1 MTYLRG
7 VHSSCFELRMSLLY
21 TPANPRST
29 RVHQRPVV
37 GCRTRVSLQ
46 RSIAAVFATDF
57 GNLNWR
63 HLESG
68 RRRLTRTMRRARV
81 WIRARLTQPLT
92 AKGKQSR
99 MGKGKGKL
107 RGWTGYVRPG
117 TLLYELSSTART
129 AQAEH
134 PSRHTRATGEFP
146 YGDVA
151 RKLPFGVKVVRRA
164 VSEVRQHRQFLTFR
178 APRRRVA
185 LLPKRTTVFHSPK
198 ATGKAKDRAY
208 GARRFGALPKPLGAF
223 PAAVVYFLWEALQRW
238 EARCGVAVPTTLR
251 SFGAPLLAST
261 TTTPAATV
269 TANSLSSDKDTG
281 TKGRPGD
288 ALPLRGLQ
296 KGETA
301 GNRQLAAK
309 SAKSPRVQVTSN
321 RLSGSEEFSYPKKR
335 AVGFSTQQ
343 GGQARTLHRLKRRLA
358 QRSRGLTRATAQRL
372 LGTLA
377 LRRTFLRRRASPS
390 QWREVLHRERAVLLR
405 LLRRDGAVVRR
416 AKRRQLRR
424 TRQLAALWANRTRPS
439 EQPQPAFG
447 KQFCIPTRII
457 PAAERALRSLRGVG
471 PGLRLLCLEEART
484 VQRFRRT
491 RQRIEQFR
499 RRARRRSRG
508 RRRSLHQQRWGSWQA
523 LQLRRSPTTG
533 FRSQLPPRP
542 PLSR

>member
-1 MTYLRG
+1 
-7 VHSSCFELRMSLLY
+7 MSLLY
-21 TPANPRST
+21 TPTNPRST

-117 TLLYELSSTART
+117 TLLYELSPTARA

-164 VSEVRQHRQFLTFR
+164 VSETRQHRQFLTFR
-178 APRRRVA
+178 APRRRAA
-185 LLPKRTTVFHSPK
+185 LLPKRTAAFCSPK
-198 ATGKAKDRAY
+198 TIGKAKNCTLEA
-208 GARRFGALPKPLGAF
+208 GSFGVLPQPLGAF
-223 PAAVVYFLWEALQRW
+223 PATVVYFLWGALQRW
-238 EARCGVAVPTTLR
+238 ETHCGVAAPTPLR
-251 SFGAPLLAST
+251 SFGAPLLTS
-261 TTTPAATV
+261 ATV
-269 TANSLSSDKDTG
+269 TSVAAAANSVQFTKDTG
-281 TKGRPGD
+281 TKGRTSGT
-288 ALPLRGLQ
+288 LPLQGPRE
-296 KGETA
+296 GESA
-301 GNRQLAAK
+301 SSRQLTAK
-309 SAKSPRVQVTSN
+309 STESPRVSATLN
-321 RLSGSEEFSYPKKR
+321 RPSGSKEFSYLEKR
-335 AVGFSTQQ
+335 AVVFSTQQ
-343 GGQARTLHRLKRRLA
+343 DGQGRTLHRLKRRLA
-358 QRSRGLTRATAQRL
+358 RKSRGLTRATAQRL

-377 LRRTFLRRRASPS
+377 LRRTFLRGRASPR
-390 QWREVLHRERAVLLR
+390 QWREMLHRERAVLVR

-424 TRQLAALWANRTRPS
+424 TKQLAALWAKRTRSS
-439 EQPQPAFG
+439 EQPRPAFG
-447 KQFCIPTRII
+447 KQFCIPTHII

-484 VQRFRRT
+484 MRRFRHT
-491 RQRIEQFR
+491 QQRIEQFR

-508 RRRSLHQQRWGSWQA
+508 RRRSLHQQRWGSWRA

-533 FRSQLPPRP
+533 FRSRKQLPPRP
-542 PLSR
+542 PLTR